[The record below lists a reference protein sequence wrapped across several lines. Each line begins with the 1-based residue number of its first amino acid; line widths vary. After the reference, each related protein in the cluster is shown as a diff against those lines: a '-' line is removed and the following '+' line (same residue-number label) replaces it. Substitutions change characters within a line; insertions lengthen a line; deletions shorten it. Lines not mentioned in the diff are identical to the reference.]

1 VVVTTTTTMA
11 NDDIEEVVV
20 ILDTH
25 YTMGEDFFGYGG
37 ENKNDE
43 GEGEGERE
51 GKEKGKGKGKGKK
64 SAIIVA
70 QVITERL
77 NLMSRNT
84 SHRNYFSLLL
94 VIIKLLILIGI
105 KSK

>member
-1 VVVTTTTTMA
+1 LATEAKKKTT
-11 NDDIEEVVV
+11 
-20 ILDTH
+20 
-25 YTMGEDFFGYGG
+25 
-37 ENKNDE
+37 
-43 GEGEGERE
+43 
-51 GKEKGKGKGKGKK
+51 KEKEKEKEKEKGKGKGKK